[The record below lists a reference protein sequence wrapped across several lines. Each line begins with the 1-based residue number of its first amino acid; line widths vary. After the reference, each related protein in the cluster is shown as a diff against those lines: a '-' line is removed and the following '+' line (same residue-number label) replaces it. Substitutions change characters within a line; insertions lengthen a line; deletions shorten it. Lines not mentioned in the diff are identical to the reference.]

1 MGKILLADGLE
12 QARALAGGLRTIA
25 GVGRVEPTGAIRRAE
40 MILEEITLLVELA
53 TGRAA
58 PIRTDL
64 ERFCRS
70 LPGVNRVAADAEGD
84 LCLELS
90 CGVPARLVFAP
101 AREYPFQLLS
111 TTGPPAHLR
120 RLERYAASIG
130 RTLNPPGM
138 KGVESEVDLY
148 RRLALAPVP
157 PEMRG
162 DGGEIET
169 ASSGGFSHL
178 IRREDLRG
186 TFHVHTLWSDGA
198 ATLPEMAAA
207 ADRIGLQYLGIS
219 DHSRAARIANG
230 MSIERLLDQM
240 EEIDEWNRSGRKPY
254 LLKGSEVDILEDGSL
269 DFPDEILARLDFVIG
284 SVHAGFDIDRGA
296 MTRRVLRAMEN
307 RYLTILGHPTGRLM
321 LASEPFAIDMKEVVR
336 AAARRG
342 VVIELNANPRRMDV
356 EPAIARYAAE
366 LGVLLA
372 IDPDAHT
379 PDAIADCDQGVVQA
393 RKGWI
398 RPENV
403 LNCLPVEQ
411 VLEFRRGSR
420 TGIADAGR
428 PAPPSG

>member
-1 MGKILLADGLE
+1 MDRILLADGLK
-12 QARALAGGLRTIA
+12 QARTLAGGLKTVA

-40 MILEEITLLVELA
+40 MILVEITLLVELA
-53 TGRAA
+53 TEPAA
-58 PIRTDL
+58 PIRKEL

-70 LPGVNRVAADAEGD
+70 LPGVNRVTADPEGD
-84 LCLELS
+84 LRLELS
-90 CGVPARLVFAP
+90 CGVPAHLVFAP
-101 AREYPFQLLS
+101 EREYPFRLLS

-120 RLERYAASIG
+120 RLERWAASIG
-130 RTLNPPGM
+130 RNFVPPGM
-138 KGVESEVDLY
+138 EGVVSEGDLY

-178 IRREDLRG
+178 ICREDLRG

-230 MSIERLLDQM
+230 LSIERLLDQI
-240 EEIDEWNRSGRKPY
+240 EEIDKWNRSGRKPR

-284 SVHAGFDIDRGA
+284 SVHTRFDIDRGA

-307 RYLTILGHPTGRLM
+307 RHLTILGHPTGRLM
-321 LASEPFAIDMKEVVR
+321 LTREPFAIDMKEVVR
-336 AAARRG
+336 SAARRG

-356 EPAIARYAAE
+356 EPATARFAAD
-366 LGVLLA
+366 LGVLLS

-379 PDAIADCDQGVVQA
+379 PDAIADCDQGVLQA
-393 RKGWI
+393 RKGWV

-420 TGIADAGR
+420 TGIGDAGR